1 MKQQAQEEKDRL
13 LKRIAELDKIIA
25 EPDKPSKEER
35 LLQLLNG
42 AVLRIDKHKYPNS
55 TFLFRGDDFLA
66 EYNSKSV
73 ILWLSYPRIW
83 SVFESEYGMKHND
96 IVAFTRGMVE
106 EHFKCK
112 VLSTGRHQH
121 PRLALVEEHFK
132 YKGVTTGIKESI
144 LTVYVGGAF
153 QMQCSNI
160 GKENK

>member
-1 MKQQAQEEKDRL
+1 MKQQAQEEKDGL

-42 AVLRIDKHKYPNS
+42 AVLRIDKEKYPNS
-55 TFLFRGDDFLA
+55 TFLFRGDYFLA
-66 EYNSKSV
+66 EYNSKSA

-112 VLSTGRHQH
+112 VLSTSLTFLRTYRQ
-121 PRLALVEEHFK
+121 VEEHFK
-132 YKGVTTGIKESI
+132 CKVVTSAKKI
-144 LTVYVGGAF
+144 
-153 QMQCSNI
+153 NR
-160 GKENK
+160 

>member
-1 MKQQAQEEKDRL
+1 MKQQAQEEKDGL

-66 EYNSKSV
+66 EYNSKNA

-96 IVAFTRGMVE
+96 IQHFTMSMLE

-112 VLSTGRHQH
+112 GVTTCSYNMFVCGML
-121 PRLALVEEHFK
+121 EEHFK
-132 YKGVTTGIKESI
+132 CKGVTTDYKNRYWDNVLEEH
-144 LTVYVGGAF
+144 F
-153 QMQCSNI
+153 KSN
-160 GKENK
+160 G